1 MTMTKLPV
9 FFRYRWLWHIL
20 FWVVIYLGYSL
31 TYGGYWGHYYEEF
44 VINFTLLPV
53 RILGTYIL
61 IYLLLPLIL
70 EKKQFIKFSMLV
82 AIHAFLYGLLIWLTL
97 YYANLFPSYADYSKY
112 PVFYIPKI
120 FNKIISNYG
129 IPVLAATIVIFKKWY
144 IDELN
149 SKKLAQEKLEAEL
162 KFLKS
167 QIHPHFLFNTLN
179 NLYALTLIKS
189 EKTPDVVLKLSGL
202 LDYMLYNSND
212 EFVSLEKEIE
222 ILESYLELEKLRYDK
237 RLDLKYH
244 LEGNIKNKQIAP
256 LILLPFLENSF
267 KHGASND
274 RATPKVVINIRVAEE
289 YLHLYVF
296 NSTPAKNNQ
305 EKVSEGIGLKNVR
318 RRLELIYPDAHQLD
332 CIQKPKHFE
341 VDLKIYWN
349 RNKTNAVKT
358 Q

>member
-1 MTMTKLPV
+1 MTKKNLPV

-20 FWVVIYLGYSL
+20 FWVVIYIGYSL

-44 VINFTLLPV
+44 VINLTLLPV
-53 RILGTYIL
+53 RILGTYSL

-70 EKKQFIKFSMLV
+70 EKKQFVKFSFLV
-82 AIHAFLYGLLIWLTL
+82 AIHAFLYGFLIWLTL
-97 YYANLFPSYADYSKY
+97 YFANLFPSYADYSQY

-149 SKKLAQEKLEAEL
+149 TKKLEQQKLEAEL

-189 EKTPDVVLKLSGL
+189 EKTPDIVLKLSGL
-202 LDYMLYNSND
+202 LDYMLYNSNV
-212 EFVSLEKEIE
+212 EFVSLDKEIE

-237 RLDLKYH
+237 RLHLKYH
-244 LEGNIKNKQIAP
+244 LEGNTKNKQIAP
-256 LILLPFLENSF
+256 LILLPFIENSF

-274 RATPKVVINIRVAEE
+274 RATPKVEIKIKVAYE

-296 NSTPAKNNQ
+296 NTTPDKNKNDQ
-305 EKVSEGIGLKNVR
+305 VNEGIGLKNVR
-318 RRLELIYPDAHQLD
+318 RRLELIYPDAHNLN
-332 CIQKPKHFE
+332 CTQKPKQYE
-341 VDLKIYWN
+341 VDLKIFWN
-349 RNKTNAVKT
+349 KKKRDKIKSE
-358 Q
+358 

>member
-1 MTMTKLPV
+1 
-9 FFRYRWLWHIL
+9 
-20 FWVVIYLGYSL
+20 L

-274 RATPKVVINIRVAEE
+274 RATP
-289 YLHLYVF
+289 
-296 NSTPAKNNQ
+296 
-305 EKVSEGIGLKNVR
+305 
-318 RRLELIYPDAHQLD
+318 
-332 CIQKPKHFE
+332 
-341 VDLKIYWN
+341 
-349 RNKTNAVKT
+349 
-358 Q
+358 

>member
-274 RATPKVVINIRVAEE
+274 RATPKVVINIRVADE

-318 RRLELIYPDAHQLD
+318 RRLELIYPGAHQLD

-349 RNKTNAVKT
+349 RNKTNAVKN

>member
-1 MTMTKLPV
+1 MTKKDLPV

-20 FWVVIYLGYSL
+20 FWVVIYFVYSL

-44 VINFTLLPV
+44 VINLTLLPV
-53 RILGTYIL
+53 RILGTYTL

-70 EKKQFIKFSMLV
+70 KKKQFVKFSVLV
-82 AIHAFLYGLLIWLTL
+82 AIHAFLYGFLIWLTL
-97 YYANLFPSYADYSKY
+97 YYTNFFPSYADYSQY

-144 IDELN
+144 LDELN

-189 EKTPDVVLKLSGL
+189 EKTPDIVLKLSEL
-202 LDYMLYNSND
+202 LDYMLYNSNV
-212 EFVSLEKEIE
+212 EFVLLRKEIE

-237 RLDLKYH
+237 RLDLKYL
-244 LEGNIKNKQIAP
+244 LEGNIENKQIAP
-256 LILLPFLENSF
+256 LILLPFIENSF

-274 RATPKVVINIRVAEE
+274 RATPKVEIKIKVADE

-296 NSTPAKNNQ
+296 NSTQVKNSDK
-305 EKVSEGIGLKNVR
+305 KVSEGIGLKNVR

-332 CIQKPKHFE
+332 CIQKSKQFE

-349 RNKTNAVKT
+349 KKKTSEIKGE
-358 Q
+358 